1 MNFPEGTRVIDS
13 ESYEKRLER
22 ILEFKDKNHKHPN
35 ILAIRYRNEG
45 YNTVIKER
53 YLGANIVTEH
63 GETYYAKRGALQ
75 PVIAGQGA
83 THMQLANPGTVT
95 TPAANH
101 DYDNL
106 LTPIAGSLKAIDAG
120 YPKAPDDDTNNA
132 DRAAYVITYR
142 VTYTATDFNAT
153 NIKNGAVFGT
163 ASPTTNTPI
172 VALFTF
178 PAPGSFTKEA
188 TDTLQVWAN
197 HSVAGA

>member
-1 MNFPEGTRVIDS
+1 MKLNQELNQPYFRKTYPQNKSIFEAETVDQLLERKLQYQDRHGKYPNVQAIRF
-13 ESYEKRLER
+13 RLEGS
-22 ILEFKDKNHKHPN
+22 ILVKQRF
-35 ILAIRYRNEG
+35 LSS
-45 YNTVIKER
+45 
-53 YLGANIVTEH
+53 NIVTDH
-63 GETYYAKRGALQ
+63 GEVYYAKRCALQ
-75 PVIAGQGA
+75 SITAGEGA

-106 LTPIAGSLKAIDAG
+106 LTPIAGSLKIIDSG

-132 DRAAYVITYR
+132 DRAVYVITYR

-172 VALFTF
+172 IALFTF

-188 TDTLQVWAN
+188 T
-197 HSVAGA
+197 